1 MNVNKFNEKKG
12 KNSEDVQE
20 MNRSLIVKLIRKYG
34 VCSRAQLTKATGLKQ
49 ASITKIIASLIQLGI
64 VSEVGIVEGKKGRRS
79 IGITINSNMY
89 KVIGVKLARKSFSV
103 GLYDIS
109 GVEYK
114 VQSESLS
121 MSQGSKIALE
131 RMKAVI
137 ADFLRDQDDV
147 VAIGVAIPG
156 PFLKDK
162 GKIVLI
168 TEFPGWEN
176 VNLQEEFYKEFSI
189 PVFVEHDANA
199 GALAEWWFTENIHN
213 TGVMVYFLASEGIGA
228 GIISEGQ
235 LFTGSQ
241 GIAGEVG
248 HMSIDYNGRK
258 CSCGSYGCLEMYCS
272 TLALK
277 KDVKSNLT
285 DYPDSVLNQGKEIS
299 VDNIFVAMEQG
310 DELAIKMVRQAGL
323 YMGYGIVNLVSVY
336 NPNCIIISDIM
347 FRGGEV
353 LLNAIHEAIKPRLH
367 PSLYENLT
375 IKLSKFSNDPI
386 LYGAAALA
394 TDQFLKKPTSF
405 LV

>member
-1 MNVNKFNEKKG
+1 MNKFNEKKG

-272 TLALK
+272 TLALI